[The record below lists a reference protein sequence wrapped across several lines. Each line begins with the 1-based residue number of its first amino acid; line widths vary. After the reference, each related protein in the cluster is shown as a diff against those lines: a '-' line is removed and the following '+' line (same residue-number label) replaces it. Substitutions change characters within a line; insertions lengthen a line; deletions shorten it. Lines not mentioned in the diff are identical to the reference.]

1 MSLPSLF
8 NDTNLLKTM
17 RRLSMSKTIL
27 IVDDEPSIRT
37 SLEGVLED
45 EGYRVIS
52 ASDGYG
58 ALKIVEEEMPD
69 LVILD
74 IWMPGLD
81 GIETLKRMREL
92 HRSLEVIMI
101 SGHGTIETAVT
112 ATKLGA
118 FDFIEKPLSLEKT
131 LVTIQNAFNYR
142 QLRDENLILR
152 QKAKGKYNLTGESP
166 AIRELRETIERVAP
180 TQATVLIGGEN
191 GTGKELVARAI
202 HHLSPRNARPLVE
215 VNCAAIPED
224 LIESE
229 LFGHE
234 RGAFTGARE
243 RRRGRFDLAHNG
255 TLFLDEI
262 GDMSLKTQA
271 KTLRILEEKRFERV
285 GGTKTIQVDVRIIA
299 ATNKDLKQEIAEG
312 WFREDLYY
320 RLNVIPVHVPPLRD
334 RTEDIPLL
342 VEDFLEEFALE
353 SSIERKQISDEII
366 PMMQRYPWPGNV
378 RELKNF
384 VERLVIL
391 VPDNVIELHHL
402 PSSFVLRSD
411 QAAASS
417 ALDQPNFKA
426 ARVQFEKEY
435 LQKKLEEHRWN
446 VSQTA
451 EAIGIERS
459 HLHRKIKAYG
469 VEQNKR
475 RG

>member
-1 MSLPSLF
+1 
-8 NDTNLLKTM
+8 
-17 RRLSMSKTIL
+17 MSKTIM

-37 SLEGVLED
+37 SLKGVLQD

-52 ASDGYG
+52 AGDGY
-58 ALKIVEEEMPD
+58 AAIKLVEEEMPD
-69 LVILD
+69 LIILD
-74 IWMPGLD
+74 IWMPGID
-81 GIETLKRMREL
+81 GIETLKRMREVN
-92 HRSLEVIMI
+92 RSLQVIMI
-101 SGHGTIETAVT
+101 SGHGTIETAVN

-152 QKAKGKYNLTGESP
+152 QKTKGKFNLTGESP
-166 AIRELRETIERVAP
+166 AICELRDTIGRVAP
-180 TQATVLIGGEN
+180 TQATVLIIGEN

-202 HHLSPRNARPLVE
+202 HHLSPRNTRPLLE
-215 VNCAAIPED
+215 VNCAAIPDE

-234 RGAFTGARE
+234 RGAFTGASE
-243 RRRGRFDLAHNG
+243 RRRGRFDLANNG

-271 KTLRILEEKRFERV
+271 KTLRILEEQRFERV

-353 SSIERKQISDEII
+353 SSIERKMVADEVIVA
-366 PMMQRYPWPGNV
+366 MQGYAWPGNV

-384 VERLVIL
+384 IERLVIL
-391 VPDNVIELHHL
+391 VPDDVVQLHHL
-402 PSSFVLRSD
+402 PSTFIQPAD
-411 QAAASS
+411 KAAASQ
-417 ALDQPNFKA
+417 ALDQPNFRMAKI
-426 ARVQFEKEY
+426 QFEKEY
-435 LQKKLEEHRWN
+435 LRKKLGEHGWN
-446 VSQTA
+446 VSRTA

-469 VEQNKR
+469 VAQAK
-475 RG
+475 GKVG

>member
-1 MSLPSLF
+1 M
-8 NDTNLLKTM
+8 
-17 RRLSMSKTIL
+17 
-27 IVDDEPSIRT
+27 IVDDEPSIRN

-45 EGYRVIS
+45 EGYKVIS

-58 ALKIVEEEMPD
+58 ALKLVEEEMPD

-74 IWMPGLD
+74 IWMPGMD

-131 LVTIQNAFNYR
+131 LVTIENAFNYR

-166 AIRELRETIERVAP
+166 AIHELRETIERVAP
-180 TQATVLIGGEN
+180 TQATVLIVGEN

-202 HHLSPRNARPLVE
+202 HHLSPRSTRPLVE
-215 VNCAAIPED
+215 VNCAAIPEE

-234 RGAFTGARE
+234 RGAFTGASE

-271 KTLRILEEKRFERV
+271 KTLRILEEQRFERV

-353 SSIERKQISDEII
+353 SSIDRKQVAEEVI
-366 PMMQRYPWPGNV
+366 PAMQRYPWPGNV

-384 VERLVIL
+384 IERLVIL
-391 VPDNVIELHHL
+391 VPDDLIALHHL
-402 PSSFVLRSD
+402 PASFTQSSG
-411 QAAASS
+411 QATASN
-417 ALDQPNFKA
+417 ALDQPNFKV
-426 ARVQFEKEY
+426 ARMQFEKEY
-435 LQKKLEEHRWN
+435 LLKKLEEHRWN

-459 HLHRKIKAYG
+459 HLHRKIRAYG
-469 VEQNKR
+469 VEQEKR
-475 RG
+475 KQK

>member
-1 MSLPSLF
+1 M
-8 NDTNLLKTM
+8 
-17 RRLSMSKTIL
+17 

-37 SLEGVLED
+37 SLGGVLED

-52 ASDGYG
+52 AGDGYN
-58 ALKIVEEEMPD
+58 ALKLVEEEMPD

-74 IWMPGLD
+74 IWMPGID

-92 HRSLEVIMI
+92 NRSLEVIMI

-180 TQATVLIGGEN
+180 TQATVLIVGEN

-202 HHLSPRNARPLVE
+202 HHLSPRNTRPLVE
-215 VNCAAIPED
+215 VNCAAIPEE

-234 RGAFTGARE
+234 RGAFTGATE
-243 RRRGRFDLAHNG
+243 RRRGRFDLANNG

-320 RLNVIPVHVPPLRD
+320 RLNVIPVPVPPLRD

-353 SSIERKQISDEII
+353 SSIERKQVADEVI
-366 PMMQRYPWPGNV
+366 PVMQGYPWPGNV

-384 VERLVIL
+384 IERLVIL
-391 VPDNVIELHHL
+391 VPDDRIELRHL
-402 PSSFVLRSD
+402 PAAFVQQSD
-411 QAAASS
+411 QIAAST
-417 ALDQPNFKA
+417 ALDQPNFKVA
-426 ARVQFEKEY
+426 KIQFEKEY
-435 LQKKLEEHRWN
+435 LRKKLEEHRWN

-469 VEQNKR
+469 VDQNKR
-475 RG
+475 KG

>member
-1 MSLPSLF
+1 M
-8 NDTNLLKTM
+8 
-17 RRLSMSKTIL
+17 
-27 IVDDEPSIRT
+27 IVDDEPSIRN

-45 EGYRVIS
+45 EGYKVIS

-58 ALKIVEEEMPD
+58 ALKLVEEEMPD

-74 IWMPGLD
+74 IWMPGMD
-81 GIETLKRMREL
+81 GIETLKRIREL

-131 LVTIQNAFNYR
+131 LVTIENAFNYR

-166 AIRELRETIERVAP
+166 AIHELRETIERVAP
-180 TQATVLIGGEN
+180 TQATVLIVGEN

-202 HHLSPRNARPLVE
+202 HHLSPRSTRPLVE
-215 VNCAAIPED
+215 VNCAAIPEE

-234 RGAFTGARE
+234 RGAFTGASE

-271 KTLRILEEKRFERV
+271 KTLRILEEQRFERV

-353 SSIERKQISDEII
+353 SSIDRKQVADEVI
-366 PMMQRYPWPGNV
+366 PAMQRYPWPGNV

-384 VERLVIL
+384 IERLVIL
-391 VPDNVIELHHL
+391 VPDDLIALHHL
-402 PSSFVLRSD
+402 PASFIQSSG
-411 QAAASS
+411 QATASN
-417 ALDQPNFKA
+417 ALDQPNFKV
-426 ARVQFEKEY
+426 ARMQFEKEY
-435 LQKKLEEHRWN
+435 LLKKLEEHRWN

-459 HLHRKIKAYG
+459 HLHRKIRAYG
-469 VEQNKR
+469 VEQEKR
-475 RG
+475 KQK